1 MSNEC
6 AVVDINAV
14 KSCMVVVRNQPV
26 LLAQDVAAIYNVE
39 TRVIAQAVKNNPAK
53 FPEGYVFDLTKD
65 EIGSL
70 KSKILTLDNTSGRGH
85 YSKRGY
91 KVFSEKGL
99 YMLATILKG
108 EKAVRATLSII
119 ETFAQVRSLKRE
131 LLELHK
137 EGDKKKKHALMQHFG
152 ETLTDIVMPAP
163 DEVETESSL
172 ELNFFIGKIKH
183 TVRKIKK
190 NR

>member
-1 MSNEC
+1 MKFEL
-6 AVVDINAV
+6 ADVQQHLVI
-14 KSCMVVVRNQPV
+14 VRDEPV
-26 LLAQDVAAIYNVE
+26 LLAQDVAKLYDVE
-39 TRVIAQAVKNNPAK
+39 TRVVGQAVKNNPDK

-65 EIGSL
+65 EVKLL
-70 KSKILTLDNTSGRGH
+70 KSKFLTLDDPSGRGH

-91 KVFSEKGL
+91 KAFSEKGL

-108 EKAVRATLSII
+108 EKAVQATLSII

-137 EGDKKKKHALMQHFG
+137 EGDRKKKTALMRHFG
-152 ETLTDIVMPAP
+152 ETLTDIVMPDP

>member
-1 MSNEC
+1 MKFEL
-6 AVVDINAV
+6 ADVQQHLVI
-14 KSCMVVVRNQPV
+14 VRDEPV
-26 LLAQDVAAIYNVE
+26 LLAQDVAKLYDVE
-39 TRVIAQAVKNNPAK
+39 TRVVGQAVKNNPDK

-65 EIGSL
+65 EVKLL
-70 KSKILTLDNTSGRGH
+70 KSKFLTLDDPPGRGH

-91 KVFSEKGL
+91 KAFSEKGL

-108 EKAVRATLSII
+108 EKAVQATLSII

-137 EGDKKKKHALMQHFG
+137 EGDRKKKTALMRHFG
-152 ETLTDIVMPAP
+152 ETLTDIVMPDP

>member
-1 MSNEC
+1 MRNEL
-6 AVVDINAV
+6 VNIESV
-14 KSCMVVVRNQPV
+14 KSRMLVVRNQPV
-26 LLAQDVAAIYNVE
+26 LLAQDVASIYDVE
-39 TRVIAQAVKNNPAK
+39 TRAIAQAVKNNPSK
-53 FPEGYVFDLTKD
+53 FPDGYVFDLTKD
-65 EIGSL
+65 EIASL
-70 KSKILTLDNTSGRGH
+70 KSKILTLETPQGRGH

-91 KVFSEKGL
+91 KAFSEKGL

-108 EKAVRATLSII
+108 KKAVRATLSII
-119 ETFAQVRSLKRE
+119 ETFAQVRTLKRE

-137 EGDKKKKHALMQHFG
+137 EGDRKKKAALMQHFG
-152 ETLTDIVMPAP
+152 ETLTDIVMPDP

-190 NR
+190 SR